1 LGWVWVFEKERVF
14 ASLNTR
20 QNLVRVDK
28 PNKDRMERNLEKE
41 MDLKTRGYLKMIME
55 FCVI

>member
-1 LGWVWVFEKERVF
+1 VD
-14 ASLNTR
+14 ALNTC